1 MSIVISIAVF
11 VVSWIIGVIGWAQII
26 GGLQNLK
33 SRGIPMIITIVLW
46 GAIIF
51 ISFLCVKHFLS
62 TRILIW
68 AIAMAISLIQV
79 LFQGKIQ

>member
-11 VVSWIIGVIGWAQII
+11 VVSWILGVIGWAQII

-33 SRGIPMIITIVLW
+33 SRGVPMIITIVLW
-46 GAIIF
+46 SAIIF

-62 TRILIW
+62 TRILVW
-68 AIAMAISLIQV
+68 TIAMAISLIQV
-79 LFQGKIQ
+79 LLQGKIQ